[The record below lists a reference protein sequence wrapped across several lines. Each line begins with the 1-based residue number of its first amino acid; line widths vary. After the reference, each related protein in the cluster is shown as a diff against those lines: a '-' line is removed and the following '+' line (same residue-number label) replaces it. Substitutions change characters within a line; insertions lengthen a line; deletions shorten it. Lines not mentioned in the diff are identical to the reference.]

1 MTRIGI
7 ILGSTRP
14 GRRAGRVG
22 DWVLE
27 VAGRHPLVLAGT
39 AEVELVDLAEYRLPL
54 LDEPEPA
61 IRGRY
66 RHEHTM
72 AWAATIDSFDG
83 FLFVTPEYNH
93 SVSGALKNAI
103 DFLYRE
109 WHDKAAGCVGY
120 GAAGAVRAVEHL
132 RQILGE
138 VGVATVRTQVALDKH
153 TDTELFTDPDA
164 WVPGAEQTARL
175 NLVLEQVV
183 TWSKALGQRPAAARD

>member
-14 GRRAGRVG
+14 GRRADRVG

-39 AEVELVDLAEYRLPL
+39 AEVAVVDPAEYRLPL

-61 IRGRY
+61 AWGGY
-66 RHEHTM
+66 RHAHTT

-83 FLFVTPEYNH
+83 FVFVTPEYNH

-120 GAAGAVRAVEHL
+120 GAAGAIRAVEHL

-138 VGVATVRTQVALDKH
+138 VGVATVRTQVALDKN
-153 TDTELFTDPDA
+153 TATELFTDPDA
-164 WVPGAEQTARL
+164 WSPSEAQAAGV
-175 NLVLEQVV
+175 NLLLEEVV
-183 TWSKALGQRPAAARD
+183 TLSQALRQRPIPAR